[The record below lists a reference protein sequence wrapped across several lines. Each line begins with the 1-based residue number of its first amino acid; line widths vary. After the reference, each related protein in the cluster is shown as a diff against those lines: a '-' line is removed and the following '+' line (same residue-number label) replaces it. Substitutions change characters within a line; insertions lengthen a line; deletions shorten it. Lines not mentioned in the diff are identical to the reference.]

1 MSKVLVVDDEEVYRE
16 ELELALSSHGHEV
29 RTAESGREAVEVG
42 ARYRPD
48 VLVADWMLK
57 NHIHGL
63 NVASVLSLVKPE
75 VQTILITG
83 FASPDL
89 VAGAEQ
95 AEVFEFI
102 EKPFEAD
109 RIVGAV
115 SRASARPHKP
125 GKSLPLGVVEVDSGG
140 RIVYANPA
148 AREFFAVTSAGREAG
163 RLDELF
169 GPQALAQL
177 DQATTRWVE
186 VSPQAA
192 EPIYWRA
199 RARDWPGEGRLLVL
213 SLDEGADDRRHPVV
227 RMLLGHEPL
236 RLVKWPAAGQALIV
250 EDHEL
255 VRRVLVEGLE
265 RAGCICHAT
274 ATHQQAL
281 RVFERDPDIQVVILD
296 SEVPNGDPA
305 EFVRQI
311 RALRPE
317 VCIVGTSPLERR
329 AHFTAMGVELYLSK
343 PWTVADLVELIA
355 SAADGPAQID

>member
-1 MSKVLVVDDEEVYRE
+1 MSKVLVVDDEQIYRE

-29 RTAESGREAVEVG
+29 RTAGSGREAVEVG

-57 NHIHGL
+57 NDIHGL
-63 NVASVLSLVKPE
+63 HVADVLSLVKPE

-95 AEVFEFI
+95 ADVFEFI

-115 SRASARPHKP
+115 SRASATRRKP
-125 GKSLPLGVVEVDSGG
+125 GKSPAFGVVEVDSGG
-140 RIVYANPA
+140 RIIYASPA
-148 AREFFAVTSAGREAG
+148 ARELFAVTSAGRDVG

-169 GPQALAQL
+169 GPDALAQL
-177 DQATTRWVE
+177 DQAGRRWVV

-192 EPIYWRA
+192 ELVYWRA

-213 SLDEGADDRRHPVV
+213 SSREGADDGRHPVV

-236 RLVKWPAAGQALIV
+236 RLAKWPIAGRGLVV
-250 EDHEL
+250 EDHGL

-265 RAGCICHAT
+265 RSGCICHAA

-281 RVFERDPDIQVVILD
+281 QVFERDPDVQVVILD
-296 SEVPNGDPA
+296 SEVSDGDSG
-305 EFVRQI
+305 EFVRQL
-311 RALRPE
+311 RALRPD
-317 VCIVGTSPLERR
+317 VCIVGTSPLQRR
-329 AHFTAMGVELYLSK
+329 AHFAAMGVELFLWK
-343 PWTVADLVELIA
+343 PWTVADLVDLIA
-355 SAADGPAQID
+355 PAADGPAQTD